1 MDSEESPEKETFA
14 SRQHLSS
21 KRISKSLTLLTQR
34 FVRLLQEAEHGELDL
49 NHAFKVLAVKHI
61 RRIYDITNVL
71 EGIGLIVKISKRHVK
86 WVGTPLDNRFMN
98 LNSELEDLKWK
109 ESILDQQRMLVQ
121 DVIRSQTEEWK
132 NLTYV
137 TNDDICNCFS
147 GHIILAVQAPP
158 GTQLD
163 VPIPKAVPNCPA
175 KYQIYLKS
183 IRGPIDVVLLNKR
196 TVSSALVVLP
206 VPPSEEIL
214 QSAKSAISA
223 SENKEN
229 NDGLWEASAFIAKS
243 TKSEWGAEQDMEQL
257 QESSFINSSPNKTEE
272 SACQNI
278 SKELQNHVDSSKE
291 VMDAD
296 LFTQFIRSKVFP
308 PIVQLSTSPSKA

>member
-1 MDSEESPEKETFA
+1 
-14 SRQHLSS
+14 
-21 KRISKSLTLLTQR
+21 
-34 FVRLLQEAEHGELDL
+34 
-49 NHAFKVLAVKHI
+49 
-61 RRIYDITNVL
+61 
-71 EGIGLIVKISKRHVK
+71 
-86 WVGTPLDNRFMN
+86 MN

-137 TNDDICNCFS
+137 TNHDICNCFS

-308 PIVQLSTSPSKA
+308 PIVQVSTSPSKA

>member
-49 NHAFKVLAVKHI
+49 NHVLAVKHI

-86 WVGTPLDNRFMN
+86 WSLYNRTPLDNRFMN

-132 NLTYV
+132 
-137 TNDDICNCFS
+137 
-147 GHIILAVQAPP
+147 
-158 GTQLD
+158 
-163 VPIPKAVPNCPA
+163 
-175 KYQIYLKS
+175 KYPFCSSLYINMSAYNMFLNFFWHCSDQIQ
-183 IRGPIDVVLLNKR
+183 
-196 TVSSALVVLP
+196 T
-206 VPPSEEIL
+206 
-214 QSAKSAISA
+214 
-223 SENKEN
+223 
-229 NDGLWEASAFIAKS
+229 
-243 TKSEWGAEQDMEQL
+243 
-257 QESSFINSSPNKTEE
+257 
-272 SACQNI
+272 
-278 SKELQNHVDSSKE
+278 NHVCRI
-291 VMDAD
+291 DAE
-296 LFTQFIRSKVFP
+296 LYRLSIFLNSN
-308 PIVQLSTSPSKA
+308 QL

>member
-1 MDSEESPEKETFA
+1 MDSEESPEKNPFV

-21 KRISKSLTLLTQR
+21 QRIPKSLTLLTQR

-49 NHAFKVLAVKHI
+49 SHAFKVLAVKHI

-132 NLTYV
+132 KYPF
-137 TNDDICNCFS
+137 CS
-147 GHIILAVQAPP
+147 SHIILAVQAPP

-206 VPPSEEIL
+206 VPPPEEIL
-214 QSAKSAISA
+214 QFAKSAISA

-229 NDGLWEASAFIAKS
+229 NDGLCEASAFIAKS
-243 TKSEWGAEQDMEQL
+243 AKSEWGAEQDVQQL
-257 QESSFINSSPNKTEE
+257 QETSFINSSPNKIEA
-272 SACQNI
+272 SA
-278 SKELQNHVDSSKE
+278 
-291 VMDAD
+291 
-296 LFTQFIRSKVFP
+296 
-308 PIVQLSTSPSKA
+308 

>member
-1 MDSEESPEKETFA
+1 M
-14 SRQHLSS
+14 
-21 KRISKSLTLLTQR
+21 
-34 FVRLLQEAEHGELDL
+34 
-49 NHAFKVLAVKHI
+49 
-61 RRIYDITNVL
+61 
-71 EGIGLIVKISKRHVK
+71 
-86 WVGTPLDNRFMN
+86 
-98 LNSELEDLKWK
+98 
-109 ESILDQQRMLVQ
+109 
-121 DVIRSQTEEWK
+121 
-132 NLTYV
+132 
-137 TNDDICNCFS
+137 
-147 GHIILAVQAPP
+147 QAPP

-163 VPIPKAVPNCPA
+163 VPIPKAVSSASLGILIASSVLDAVSFRWDNGCIFLQVPNCPA

-243 TKSEWGAEQDMEQL
+243 TKSEWGAEQDMQQL

-272 SACQNI
+272 SACEYLMY
-278 SKELQNHVDSSKE
+278 SFTLK
-291 VMDAD
+291 
-296 LFTQFIRSKVFP
+296 LFI
-308 PIVQLSTSPSKA
+308 

>member
-1 MDSEESPEKETFA
+1 MDPEESPEKEIFV
-14 SRQHLSS
+14 SRQNLRD
-21 KRISKSLTLLTQR
+21 KRIPKSLSLLTQR

-49 NHAFKVLAVKHI
+49 GHAFKVLAVKHI

-86 WVGTPLDNRFMN
+86 WVGTPHDSRFMN
-98 LNSELEDLKWK
+98 LNSELKDLKWK
-109 ESILDQQRMLVQ
+109 ESILDQQTMLVE

-137 TNDDICNCFS
+137 TNEDVCNCFS

-183 IRGPIDVVLLNKR
+183 IGGPIDVVLLNKR

-206 VPPSEEIL
+206 VPPPEEIL
-214 QSAKSAISA
+214 QFAKSAI

-229 NDGLWEASAFIAKS
+229 NDGLCEASAFITKS
-243 TKSEWGAEQDMEQL
+243 TKSEWGVEQDVQQL
-257 QESSFINSSPNKTEE
+257 QESSFINANPNKTDE

-278 SKELQNHVDSSKE
+278 SKELQNHVVSSKE

-308 PIVQLSTSPSKA
+308 PAVQLSTSPSKA